1 MKKDLREKFADMM
14 DETMMTMARH
24 SMTKSSIMADDDT
37 GGVGENTIDNIF
49 NMIYGFNM
57 ASSAVDD
64 IF

>member
-1 MKKDLREKFADMM
+1 MKKDLREKFSDVM

-24 SMTKSSIMADDDT
+24 SMTKSSIMADDDA
-37 GGVGENTIDNIF
+37 GGARENTIDNIF

-57 ASSAVDD
+57 ASSTVDD